1 MNQAVQRAQFHA
13 KLRWVGVP
21 LLLSGLLLLGYA
33 GFQSLIGG
41 SGWTV
46 AFSVFGAALSLAS
59 FGANQ
64 DATMAYAFAGRD
76 EGLPPSLREELQEE
90 LERDRNGVVS
100 ARPTPKLAMAIPVV
114 AICVQLW
121 VAWRLFG
128 GVA

>member
-1 MNQAVQRAQFHA
+1 MSEDVQRALFHA
-13 KLRWVGVP
+13 RLRWVGAP
-21 LLLSGLLLLGYA
+21 LLCTAVCLLGYA
-33 GFQSLIGG
+33 IYQSLVGG

-100 ARPTPKLAMAIPVV
+100 ARPTPKLAMAILVV